1 MMPVFDCEQD
11 FLTNLVAISPKNA
24 RREFRYYIFDSWDWE
39 CAYCGEHLTIDTATL
54 DHIIPK
60 FKGGHSVKSN
70 LCCCCSHC
78 NREKGSDGLNSWYN
92 RSNSRYCEERFDKLM
107 VWIEQSSYSIKFS
120 AANHELIPA
129 G

>member
-1 MMPVFDCEQD
+1 MPVFDCEQD
-11 FLTNLVAISPKNA
+11 LLTNLVVISSKNA
-24 RREFRYYIFDSWDWE
+24 RREFRYYIFDSWNWQ

-78 NREKGSDGLNSWYN
+78 NSEKGSDGLNSWYN

-107 VWIEQSSYSIKFS
+107 VWIEQSGYSIKFS

-129 G
+129 S